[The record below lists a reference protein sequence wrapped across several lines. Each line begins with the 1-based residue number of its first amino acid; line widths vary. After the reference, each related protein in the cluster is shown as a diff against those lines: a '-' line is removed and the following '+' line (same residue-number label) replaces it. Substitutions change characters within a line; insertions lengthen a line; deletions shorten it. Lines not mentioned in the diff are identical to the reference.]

1 MPPVMVKNTKN
12 NKIGKIILK
21 NIDFYGK
28 KCYFYFRKPKERMN
42 NMKATGIVRKFD
54 ENGRFVLP
62 MELRKKL
69 RLDSQDDALEIFV
82 DEDMIILRK
91 YEPSCIFC
99 GSMEELRDIKEKKV
113 CRKCAAKINILFED

>member
-1 MPPVMVKNTKN
+1 
-12 NKIGKIILK
+12 
-21 NIDFYGK
+21 
-28 KCYFYFRKPKERMN
+28 
-42 NMKATGIVRKFD
+42 MKATGIVRKFD

-69 RLDSQDDALEIFV
+69 RLTSQEDALEIFV

-99 GSMEELRDIKEKKV
+99 GAMEELRDLREKKV
-113 CRKCAAKINILFED
+113 CKKCATKISILFED